1 MAGQNT
7 LIIANDYNVIQ
18 SKIALVM
25 GTGSGTKG
33 YGQTLASSQVG
44 ANSKVTV
51 AQWNNL
57 RNDIVRAR
65 QHQTGTV
72 IGTKAPGDL
81 GYVAG
86 VDLPVPT
93 TSDQVK
99 ESWRAAYLAM
109 ADAAD
114 TNHLTVPAP
123 ESNTSRISLVPNQI
137 RSALWNTRI
146 SQTVTA
152 EWATADDAR
161 YFWNSGGEIW
171 FYSEFSP
178 ASSNDKNLTWYTIL
192 QDMGKIK
199 IRYNDVVSTGTGTT
213 IGLGFYEL
221 GTSDALIFTK
231 SAPSGGF
238 YAQNKFF
245 ITARVNSTTDRK
257 KIFFTIVW
265 ADDQPAPVS
274 APDPGFGIDEGV
286 DGTLTSYV
294 EYVRAT
300 STTNVSIPT
309 VTGATTGIAV

>member
-57 RNDIVRAR
+57 RSDIVRAR
-65 QHQTGTV
+65 QHQTGTT
-72 IGTKAPGDL
+72 IGTKAPGDV

-86 VDLPVPT
+86 TDLPVPT
-93 TSDQVK
+93 AAVQVK
-99 ESWRAAYLAM
+99 ENWRAAYLNM

-123 ESNTSRISLVPNQI
+123 ESNTSRLPLVSNQI
-137 RSALWNTRI
+137 RSAVWNTRV

-152 EWATADDAR
+152 EWANADAAR

-171 FYSEFSP
+171 FSSEFSP
-178 ASSNDKNLTWYTIL
+178 RIAGDKNLTWYTML
-192 QDMGKIK
+192 LSMGTIK
-199 IRYNDVVSTGTGTT
+199 MRYNDVVTTGIGTV
-213 IGLGFYEL
+213 IGTGFYEL
-221 GTSDALIFTK
+221 GTSDSLIFVK
-231 SAPSGGF
+231 EAPSSGF
-238 YAQNKFF
+238 YSQNEYF
-245 ITARVNSTTDRK
+245 ITARVNDTVDRK
-257 KIFFTIVW
+257 KVIFTITW
-265 ADDQPAPVS
+265 ADDSTAPVS
-274 APDPGFGIDEGV
+274 APDPGFGVDENV

-294 EYVRAT
+294 EYVRAS
-300 STTNVSIPT
+300 STTNVSVPT
-309 VTGATTGIAV
+309 VVGSTTPIAV